1 MTERVPPLFRRVL
14 NIEITDQLAAD
25 PEAAAA
31 IKTLMSRHA
40 ALAAQDEPQDAA
52 EEHELAAVE
61 AQDAHE
67 QAQIAAAV
75 EHVRAAVKTAPLPED
90 TGLAAQIEREHA
102 AAETVRA
109 AVQRA
114 PSRDAI
120 TDLARAVVEALGDA
134 AEQRDAELADSE
146 RERAEQTIAEEAE
159 RASAATERFR
169 RDAERKAGRL

>member
-14 NIEITDQLAAD
+14 SIEITDQLAAD

-40 ALAAQDEPQDAA
+40 ALAAQDKPQDAA

-61 AQDAHE
+61 AEDE
-67 QAQIAAAV
+67 QAQLAAAV
-75 EHVRAAVKTAPLPED
+75 EHVRTAVKTAPLPED

-102 AAETVRA
+102 VVETVRA
-109 AVQRA
+109 AVQLA
-114 PSRDAI
+114 PSSDAI

-134 AEQRDAELADSE
+134 AELRAAELADSE
-146 RERAEQTIAEEAE
+146 REHAEQTFAEEAE